1 VLLWSYWLKDMFAP
15 VERIDLPNFVGSDY
29 ETITKNSDFKSMFN
43 FTVVYTVDPN
53 IEEGIVISQE
63 PEAGRSLALVKE
75 GIDVQLTVSTGVM
88 MTQIPDLINVEYRE
102 ATIELQKLNF
112 VVADPVFVSSDTVT
126 KDYVVSINPEPG
138 EKLPAGS
145 TVYISVSS
153 GPSVKSLK
161 MPYLIGMTSA
171 AARAECERLNLTLI
185 AVTGV
190 EDEAREGTIVR
201 QNIAAGT
208 EVEEHTK
215 VYLQVST
222 GPAETPS
229 PSPEPTPTPTPEPPA
244 ETGNVP

>member
-1 VLLWSYWLKDMFAP
+1 
-15 VERIDLPNFVGSDY
+15 
-29 ETITKNSDFKSMFN
+29 
-43 FTVVYTVDPN
+43 
-53 IEEGIVISQE
+53 
-63 PEAGRSLALVKE
+63 
-75 GIDVQLTVSTGVM
+75 
-88 MTQIPDLINVEYRE
+88 
-102 ATIELQKLNF
+102 
-112 VVADPVFVSSDTVT
+112 
-126 KDYVVSINPEPG
+126 
-138 EKLPAGS
+138 
-145 TVYISVSS
+145 
-153 GPSVKSLK
+153 